1 MSTQANNLTPQTS
14 NNTKLRNRTLWFDG
28 DSSYPAVGIYASFVV
43 DTNIIFVDELTK
55 DIEQYNKLVDPSKR
69 VSVKT
74 DIRPFDFTWMIPNE
88 YKQLNVRRY
97 IIDKLS
103 EAIDENQ
110 WQDGDGQ
117 ISRRAVR
124 VAKELKLYEQHCL
137 LDVLRV
143 LIYVINTL
151 NSNSVV
157 WGVGRGSSVSSYVL
171 YLIGVHDVD
180 SVEYDLNIEDFL
192 H

>member
-1 MSTQANNLTPQTS
+1 VSDAE
-14 NNTKLRNRTLWFDG
+14 
-28 DSSYPAVGIYASFVV
+28 
-43 DTNIIFVDELTK
+43 IFVDEI
-55 DIEQYNKLVDPSKR
+55 DDEIIRYNKLVAADKR
-69 VSVKT
+69 IRVKT
-74 DIRPFDFTWMIPNE
+74 EMRADALSLNWTIPVE
-88 YKQLNVRRY
+88 YQG
-97 IIDKLS
+97 IDVLEYLVAKLDQQNITD
-103 EAIDENQ
+103 ADELKK
-110 WQDGDGQ
+110 
-117 ISRRAVR
+117 RAVR
-124 VAKELKLYEQHCL
+124 VVKELKLYKQHEL

-180 SVEYDLNIEDFL
+180 SVKYELDIEDFL

>member
-1 MSTQANNLTPQTS
+1 MPQVL
-14 NNTKLRNRTLWFDG
+14 NNTKLKNRTLWFDG
-28 DSSYPAVGIYASFVV
+28 DSSYPPQDIHKVTSDGK
-43 DTNIIFVDELTK
+43 IFVDEMNG
-55 DIEQYNKLVDPSKR
+55 DVEQYNKLVNESKR
-69 VSVKT
+69 ICVKK
-74 DIRPFDFTWMIPNE
+74 DIRQGALKFNWEIPEE
-88 YKQLNVRRY
+88 YKTIDIKEYLVNKLDEQNINDPIELKKCVNRVVR
-97 IIDKLS
+97 
-103 EAIDENQ
+103 
-110 WQDGDGQ
+110 
-117 ISRRAVR
+117 
-124 VAKELKLYEQHCL
+124 ELKLYQQHEL

-180 SVEYDLNIEDFL
+180 SVKYELDIEDFL

>member
-1 MSTQANNLTPQTS
+1 MSTQANSPTPQAS
-14 NNTKLRNRTLWFDG
+14 NKTVLKNRTLWFDG
-28 DSSYPAVGIYASFVV
+28 DTSYPPDNIHTAFAFDGNAV
-43 DTNIIFVDELTK
+43 FVDAMTQE
-55 DIEQYNKLVDPSKR
+55 IERFNKITPREKQIRVKTENRPFSFAWTIPEEYKNLNLMEFLVDRLDSQ
-69 VSVKT
+69 
-74 DIRPFDFTWMIPNE
+74 N
-88 YKQLNVRRY
+88 
-97 IIDKLS
+97 
-103 EAIDENQ
+103 
-110 WQDGDGQ
+110 
-117 ISRRAVR
+117 ISDPCELKKRAVR
-124 VAKELKLYEQHCL
+124 VVKELKLYERHEL

-180 SVEYDLNIEDFL
+180 SVKYELDIEDFL